1 MLHSNEIIKPLYHY
15 KGGIY
20 YGKRINYGHFI
31 IDCFITKFKKED
43 SSEWFESRYPDG
55 GYIQCKDYVLHV
67 GEQECLAIRALQKYI
82 DRRKKQGVNIFMMEN
97 GVAVPISPQQQNKRL
112 KLRIGN

>member
-1 MLHSNEIIKPLYHY
+1 MERELIMDTLLDQVV
-15 KGGIY
+15 GGV
-20 YGKRINYGHFI
+20 
-31 IDCFITKFKKED
+31 DCFITKFKKED
-43 SSEWFESRYPDG
+43 SCEWFEARYPDG

-97 GVAVPISPQQQNKRL
+97 GVAVPI
-112 KLRIGN
+112 